1 MEHIKEEIIEMAN
14 LELEKV
20 KEMAAQLGG
29 NCIYWLNGRYEKNN
43 EQNRCCK

>member
-20 KEMAAQLGG
+20 KEMAA
-29 NCIYWLNGRYEKNN
+29 
-43 EQNRCCK
+43 